1 MTVTLLSS
9 PPDLSDQAVRHTQR
23 STDLQILPPL
33 AGVDGPIQGELN
45 ICESQVYFYSE
56 SAGSGIAVEYPDI
69 IIHAISRQDGR
80 PSIYCQLEAGRFFP
94 NQQLPED
101 EEEREDTVTE
111 LKFMPQDPGALE
123 AIYMAM
129 STCAALHPDEDFLA
143 EQKALEEEN
152 DFFADP
158 SDESELNDIQQAA
171 LRHLESV
178 FVPPPQQQQE
188 EQQQQQQQNGTTE
201 QDKQ

>member
-9 PPDLSDQAVRHTQR
+9 PPDLSDQAVRHTQCNI
-23 STDLQILPPL
+23 DLLILPPL
-33 AGVDGPIQGELN
+33 SGVDSTIQGELN
-45 ICESQVYFYSE
+45 VCESQVYFYSE

-101 EEEREDTVTE
+101 EEEREDVVTE

-158 SDESELNDIQQAA
+158 SDETELNEVQQAA

-178 FVPPPQQQQE
+178 FVSPAP
-188 EQQQQQQQNGTTE
+188 QQQQQNGTASE
-201 QDKQ
+201 EQDQDKQHQ

>member
-9 PPDLSDQAVRHTQR
+9 SPDLSDQAVRHTQR
-23 STDLQILPPL
+23 NTELLVLPSL
-33 AGVDGPIQGELN
+33 AGNPGPIKGELN
-45 ICESQVYFYSE
+45 VCESQVYFYSE
-56 SAGSGIAVEYPDI
+56 STGSGIAVEYPDI

-101 EEEREDTVTE
+101 PEELEETVTE
-111 LKFMPQDPGALE
+111 LKFMPEDPGSLE

-143 EQKALEEEN
+143 EQRALEEEN

-158 SDESELNDIQQAA
+158 SDEAELNEVQQAA

-178 FVPPPQQQQE
+178 FVQP
-188 EQQQQQQQNGTTE
+188 QQNGE
-201 QDKQ
+201 YDNNGRDEKEKQ

>member
-1 MTVTLLSS
+1 MTVTLLNS
-9 PPDLSDQAVRHTQR
+9 PPDLSDQNVRHTQR
-23 STDLQILPPL
+23 NVDLQILPPL
-33 AGVDGPIQGELN
+33 SGVEGTIQGELN
-45 ICESQVYFYSE
+45 VCESQVYFYSTL
-56 SAGSGIAVEYPDI
+56 AGSGIAVEYPDI
-69 IIHAISRQDGR
+69 IIHAISRQEGR
-80 PSIYCQLEAGRFFP
+80 PSIYCQLEQGRFFP

-101 EEEREDTVTE
+101 EEDSVTE
-111 LKFMPQDPGALE
+111 LKFMPQDPGSLE

-158 SDESELNDIQQAA
+158 SDENELNDIQQAA

-178 FVPPPQQQQE
+178 FVPPPQQQQQQDDEKE
-188 EQQQQQQQNGTTE
+188 EQQQPNGTT
-201 QDKQ
+201 K